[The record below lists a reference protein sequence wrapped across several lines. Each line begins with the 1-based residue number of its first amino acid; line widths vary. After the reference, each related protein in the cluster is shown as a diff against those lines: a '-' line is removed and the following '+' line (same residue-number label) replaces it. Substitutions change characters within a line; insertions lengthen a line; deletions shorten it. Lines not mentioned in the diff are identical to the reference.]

1 MILNLT
7 GVFLMKSLLLIFSL
21 VFSVTIF
28 SAHHEEAEHTYAF
41 AYNSTFSIPAGS
53 QPQRVER
60 QVLDNLATLEENGY
74 YNCGLL
80 RHQFGGERAY
90 YSYCYFDSWEHFAEI
105 NDSNSAAA
113 REPVQLYG
121 DHTDHLVAILER
133 HANKRTPYVLR
144 ATYTFGPFLTANEMR
159 DRARILFDAYN
170 RAFEGCVLAEH
181 AWGPE
186 LAWYFYC
193 GYDSYA
199 DFAKKVKTLEEI
211 HESELADAKTDIR
224 NHSDD
229 LMVRVK

>member
-1 MILNLT
+1 MKKLLT
-7 GVFLMKSLLLIFSL
+7 VLLLISS
-21 VFSVTIF
+21 FSVF
-28 SAHHEEAEHTYAF
+28 SAHHEEAETTEKEHTYAF

-53 QPQRVER
+53 QPQRVEK

-90 YSYCYFDSWEHFAEI
+90 YSYCYFDSWEHFGEI

-133 HANKRTPYVLR
+133 NMSSKRTPYVLR

-159 DRARILFDAYN
+159 DRARLLFDAYN

-199 DFAKKVKTLEEI
+199 DFAKKSSVLMEI

>member
-1 MILNLT
+1 MKKLLP
-7 GVFLMKSLLLIFSL
+7 VLMLIISA
-21 VFSVTIF
+21 SAF
-28 SAHHEEAEHTYAF
+28 SAHHEKEESPEAERTYSF
-41 AYNSTFSIPAGS
+41 AYNSTYTIPAGS
-53 QPQRVER
+53 QPQRIER
-60 QVLDNLATLEENGY
+60 LVLDNLATLEENGY

-90 YSYCYFDSWEHFAEI
+90 YSYCYFDSWEHFGEI
-105 NDSNSAAA
+105 NDTNSPVA
-113 REPVQLYG
+113 REPAQLYG
-121 DHTDHLVAILER
+121 DHTDHLVAILESNS
-133 HANKRTPYVLR
+133 NKRSPYVLR
-144 ATYTFGPFLTANEMR
+144 ATYTFGPFLTSNEMR
-159 DRARILFDAYN
+159 DRARMLFDAYN

-199 DFAKKVKTLEEI
+199 DFAKKSTVLMEI

-229 LMVRVK
+229 LMVRIK